1 MGNLFPYQILNT
13 NLDYYIMDEANG
25 AVEEREKKEEAE
37 MEEEPYEE
45 PVEEMPNYSKMEK
58 SLEKCHAGY
67 TWVAPF
73 KRKGNIYVR
82 ACCKKMVKRHD
93 GNHRLHL

>member
-1 MGNLFPYQILNT
+1 
-13 NLDYYIMDEANG
+13 MDEANG
-25 AVEEREKKEEAE
+25 AVEEREKKEEV
-37 MEEEPYEE
+37 
-45 PVEEMPNYSKMEK
+45 PVIDDMPNYSKMER
-58 SLEKCHAGY
+58 SLEKCPAGY
-67 TWVAPF
+67 TWVEPF